1 MVGLSYLEGRGDW
14 VLVGVGDRTRSGLE
28 QTELCWLGYRPGIG
42 IVHENANSV
51 AVKLTFCGGKKLGYK
66 MKRKNEAPVL
76 AALRIPMKQS
86 ERVDTWLCLS

>member
-1 MVGLSYLEGRGDW
+1 MNSLSLNAFICCSVFNLYFLQCHCGVGMGECVAGLSYLEGRGDW

-51 AVKLTFCGGKKLGYK
+51 AVKLTF
-66 MKRKNEAPVL
+66 
-76 AALRIPMKQS
+76 
-86 ERVDTWLCLS
+86 